1 MQVEN
6 SFFLKTTQMVK
17 VNVLVILRVIRP
29 KFDAEADAGI
39 KALPPGENLKYID
52 SGDKCST
59 QL

>member
-17 VNVLVILRVIRP
+17 VNVLVILRVVRP
-29 KFDAEADAGI
+29 NFDAEADAEI
-39 KALPPGENLKYID
+39 EALPPGEKLKYID
-52 SGDKCST
+52 SGDKCPT

>member
-17 VNVLVILRVIRP
+17 VNVLVILRVVRP
-29 KFDAEADAGI
+29 NFDAEADAGI
-39 KALPPGENLKYID
+39 KALPPGEKLKYID
-52 SGDKCST
+52 SGDKCPT

>member
-1 MQVEN
+1 
-6 SFFLKTTQMVK
+6 MVK

>member
-17 VNVLVILRVIRP
+17 VNVLVILRVVRP
-29 KFDAEADAGI
+29 NFDAEADAEI
-39 KALPPGENLKYID
+39 EALPPGQKLKYID
-52 SGDKCST
+52 SGDKCPT

>member
-17 VNVLVILRVIRP
+17 VNVLVILRVVRP
-29 KFDAEADAGI
+29 NFDAKADAEI
-39 KALPPGENLKYID
+39 EALPPGEKLKYID
-52 SGDKCST
+52 SGDKCPT

>member
-17 VNVLVILRVIRP
+17 VNVLVILRVVRP
-29 KFDAEADAGI
+29 NFDAEADAGI
-39 KALPPGENLKYID
+39 KADPPGENLKYID
-52 SGDKCST
+52 SGDKCPT